1 MTSTSRLLLA
11 CLLLLTASAQADD
24 DPLRTLSVSGRGL
37 VSAPPDMAVIQAG
50 VQTRAESASEAL
62 RANSAAMAE
71 VLDALRAHD
80 IAERDIQT
88 INFRVQPEY
97 RHDRNSSQSELIGYQ
112 AGNDVRVR
120 VRELDRLGVLLD
132 ALVAAGSNQL
142 QGISF
147 AIDDTVALLDQARD
161 RAVRDARRKA
171 ERYAAAAGVQVS
183 NVLSINE
190 AGAEIPR
197 PLMRMAAAEMD
208 MGSSVPIASGE
219 QELGVSVNVVFELKS
234 ELLPVP
240 VTDTER

>member
-24 DPLRTLSVSGRGL
+24 DPLRTLSVNGRGQ
-37 VSAPPDMAVIQAG
+37 VTAPPDMAVIQAG

-62 RANSAAMAE
+62 RANSEAMAR
-71 VLDALRAHD
+71 VLDELRAHD

-88 INFRVQPEY
+88 VNFRVQPEY
-97 RHDRNSSQSELIGYQ
+97 RHDRNTGEAVMIGYQ

-120 VRELDRLGVLLD
+120 VRDLDRLGTLLD
-132 ALVAAGSNQL
+132 ALVTAGSNQL

-147 AIDDTVALLDQARD
+147 AIDDTVALMDQARD
-161 RAVRDARRKA
+161 RAVQDARRKA
-171 ERYAAAAGVQVS
+171 ERYAAAAGVQVGR
-183 NVLSINE
+183 VLSISE

-208 MGSSVPIASGE
+208 MGSSVPIAGGE
-219 QELGVSVNVVFELKS
+219 QELAVSVSVVFELEDAES
-234 ELLPVP
+234 
-240 VTDTER
+240 